1 MYEIDYVF
9 DEMSLFHIEE
19 LFNISDLQDSPTRL
33 ATGKDV
39 KISPDLTVQSGK
51 NQVAGVVFRDLKW
64 TRPTQKSNF
73 MLRDMQKKYGEDIK
87 LHTWYFLKYTTG
99 SFVREHMHNLFP
111 TSWSTITMLSEP
123 DEYTGGELVIHTRN
137 NEEEIILE
145 EMIEILS
152 PMEIDQNMDLIFL
165 TMKIFNE
172 KCQVEIIIMRQN

>member
-1 MYEIDYVF
+1 MYDIDYVF

-19 LFNISDLQDSPTRL
+19 LFNVSNLQDNPTRL

-87 LHTWYFLKYTTG
+87 LHTWYFLKYTVG
-99 SFVREHMHNLFP
+99 SSAIEHMHKSFNGEYKG
-111 TSWSTITMLSEP
+111 WSTITMLSNP
-123 DEYTGGELVIHTRN
+123 SEYMGGELVIHTRDK
-137 NEEEIILE
+137 EEEIVLRKGQTIRINDDVVHSVNRVDWGE
-145 EMIEILS
+145 RRT
-152 PMEIDQNMDLIFL
+152 LIHWF
-165 TMKIFNE
+165 KE
-172 KCQVEIIIMRQN
+172 